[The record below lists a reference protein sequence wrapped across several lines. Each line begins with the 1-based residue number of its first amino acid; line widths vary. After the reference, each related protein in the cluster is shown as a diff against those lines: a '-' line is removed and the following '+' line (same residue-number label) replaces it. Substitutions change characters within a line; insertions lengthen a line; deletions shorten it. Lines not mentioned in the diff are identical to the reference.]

1 MILEGPITDKIGHY
15 TTGEEEKMFQT
26 QETPNKPALQD
37 KIYFNMINEMD
48 ALNIEMGDI
57 NKTKMIHAIR
67 NMKNNKAAGENAVTT
82 EMLKE
87 SGEENIDILVKLFN
101 QMRKN
106 ENFPIDWRSG
116 FIIKLPEKQSE
127 KL

>member
-26 QETPNKPALQD
+26 QETLNKPALQD

-101 QMRKN
+101 QIRNN

-116 FIIKLPEKQSE
+116 FIIKLPKKQSE